1 MIRRSI
7 LALSLFFFAASCY
20 YSPAMIERAGNGRTT
35 PCREV
40 SRSRCASDQ
49 CGGANMDYV
58 TYHCAGSQAVS
69 RCVANFRCSSK

>member
-7 LALSLFFFAASCY
+7 LALALFFFAASCY

-49 CGGANMDYV
+49 
-58 TYHCAGSQAVS
+58 
-69 RCVANFRCSSK
+69 